1 MDVSSVTR
9 TYAASKQG
17 WRYNKNLMGRVGALT
32 LGLFFTGLSPGEA
45 TALKTPP
52 GMSHSAV
59 KLGLDLDGDGD
70 PDVVEINLEVIEVRQ
85 EVYPGKQVTFWVFAP
100 EGKGMRP
107 IARVPSPTIR
117 VEEGDVLRI
126 RLRNT
131 HYFPHTIHFHGTIHP
146 NSADGVPDITQKPVS
161 PGEGFLYEF
170 KAVNPGTHW
179 YHCHVQPDVHVL
191 MGLVGMFIIEPNRP
205 NNHFR
210 HLIIGA
216 GEITDL
222 AKAQAEQYD
231 REYSLVYMDVDER
244 LNALTTAYADPRQ
257 IEKKMHREYNST
269 KREANIFLLNGRS
282 FPYTLR
288 DTPIAVKPNERVK
301 LRVLNA
307 GARTVSLHTH
317 GHHPILTHLDGYP
330 VPEAAQVTRDVF
342 TIGPAQRVDLELR
355 TTPDSYHAS
364 GPGVWLMHDHTEQ
377 AVTNNGINPGGDITV
392 IAYEGFI
399 GADGL
404 PKVPGDLSRFF
415 NPDFYLG
422 KIPVFDPKIFHS
434 TYESYEDFKGASTG
448 HHQGSHGHQEHVLPG
463 SAVKRHQS
471 GPHGLEDH
479 RIVANQC
486 EEPRGLKRLTV
497 RGGIKYAREGEVY
510 AFEPRSIQVN
520 RCEKVQLTLINEDEV
535 RHAFML
541 PGLNPMFAIEFTGP
555 GQKTASFVAPDK
567 DITLEFHCHVETHE
581 KMGMHGEVIVGRG
594 GKPKPVAHVK
604 QLYEG
609 VGVILEVDRRDNQL
623 VLDHEEIK
631 GFMAKM
637 IMGYPVSSPALL
649 RGLKA
654 GDQVRFTIDAAKQA
668 IVEVVAAEQKPKIY
682 EGEGEVRIVDLKEK
696 LLVVKHGEIKG
707 FMGAMTMG
715 YPVSSADLLK
725 GLKKGDRIKFKID
738 AEKEVIIEI
747 TLVK

>member
-1 MDVSSVTR
+1 MEGFVVAHTHIASSRRLRWEIFGLSIGTF
-9 TYAASKQG
+9 
-17 WRYNKNLMGRVGALT
+17 T
-32 LGLFFTGLSPGEA
+32 LGLLLTLHTPGDAVEP
-45 TALKTPP
+45 KTLP
-52 GMSHSAV
+52 GMSPSAV
-59 KLGLDLDGDGD
+59 KLGQDTDGDGD
-70 PDVVEINLEVIEVRQ
+70 PDVVEINLEVIEVQQ

-100 EGKGMRP
+100 EGEGMRP

-117 VEEGDVLRI
+117 VEEGDLLRI

-146 NSADGVPDITQKPVS
+146 NATDGVPDFTQNPVL

-170 KAVNPGTHW
+170 TAVNPGTHW

-222 AKAQAEQYD
+222 AKAQAGQYD
-231 REYSLVYMDVDER
+231 REYSLVYMDVDDR
-244 LNALTTAYADPRQ
+244 LNGFTTAYTDPRE
-257 IEKKMHREYNST
+257 IEKTMHREYNST
-269 KREANIFLLNGRS
+269 KRETNLFLLNGRS

-288 DTPIAVKPNERVK
+288 DTLIRVKPDERVK
-301 LRVLNA
+301 LRILNA

-330 VPEAAQVTRDVF
+330 VPEAARVTRDVF
-342 TIGPAQRVDLELR
+342 SIGPAQRVDLELR
-355 TTPDSYHAS
+355 TTADRYHAS

-377 AVTNNGINPGGDITV
+377 AVTNNGINPGGDITAIV
-392 IAYEGFI
+392 YEEFI
-399 GADGL
+399 EADGL

-434 TYESYEDFKGASTG
+434 AYETYESPKTPTKS
-448 HHQGSHGHQEHVLPG
+448 HHHEPQRHQEHPHSRSPSKSDVLE
-463 SAVKRHQS
+463 A
-471 GPHGLEDH
+471 HGLEDH
-479 RIVANQC
+479 RTVAHQC
-486 EEPRGLKRLTV
+486 EKPRGLQKLTV

-510 AFEPRSIQVN
+510 AFEPRSIHVKPCEEVQV
-520 RCEKVQLTLINEDEV
+520 TLINEDHV

-541 PGLNPMFAIEFTGP
+541 PGLNPMFIIELTGP
-555 GQKTASFVAPDK
+555 SQHTASFVAPDE

-581 KMGMHGEVIVGRG
+581 KMGMHGEVIVGKG
-594 GKPKPVAHVK
+594 GAPKTVA
-604 QLYEG
+604 QARDLYEG

-637 IMGYPVSSPALL
+637 IMGYPVRSPDLL
-649 RGLKA
+649 HGLKA
-654 GDQVRFTIDAAKQA
+654 GDKVTFKIDPAKQA
-668 IVEVVAAEQKPKIY
+668 IVEVVAAAQKPKIY
-682 EGEGEVRIVDLKEK
+682 EGEGEVRIVDPKEK
-696 LLVVKHGEIKG
+696 LLVVKHGDIPG

-715 YPVSSADLLK
+715 YPVSSPDLLK
-725 GLKKGDRIKFKID
+725 GLKKGDTIKFKID

-747 TLVK
+747 TPLN